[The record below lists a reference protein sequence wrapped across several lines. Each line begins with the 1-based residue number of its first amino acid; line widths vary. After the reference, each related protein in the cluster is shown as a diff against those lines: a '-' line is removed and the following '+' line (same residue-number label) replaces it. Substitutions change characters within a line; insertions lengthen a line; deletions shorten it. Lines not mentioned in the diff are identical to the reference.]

1 MEGSGVEFEAN
12 DGKDE
17 DGKGDEEA
25 NLSEKIH
32 PEIIRRGTGMVNF
45 TCIRGASALK
55 MDFRTTCKPYG

>member
-12 DGKDE
+12 DGKYE

-25 NLSEKIH
+25 NLSENTSRDDK
-32 PEIIRRGTGMVNF
+32 EKDGESEF

>member
-12 DGKDE
+12 DGKYE

-25 NLSEKIH
+25 NLSENTSRDDK
-32 PEIIRRGTGMVNF
+32 ERDGMVNF